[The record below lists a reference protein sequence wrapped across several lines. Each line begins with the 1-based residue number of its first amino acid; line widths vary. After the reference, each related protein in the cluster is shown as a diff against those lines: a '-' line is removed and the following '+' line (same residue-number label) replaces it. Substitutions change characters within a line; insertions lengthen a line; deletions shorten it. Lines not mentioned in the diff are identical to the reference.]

1 MSKVKLA
8 SISSLTFYNG
18 ADTKAR
24 RTDPVPQL
32 TCVGKPCKY
41 YQPDVIRCKNDGG
54 SGIDVDWKCE
64 TDLPDSLRLGR
75 VEVSCEGWS
84 RPGDPEVLKGSCGL
98 EYRLVE
104 IPGAVRG
111 KDRPVKS
118 GQSLDVVSVI
128 FGILFFLVL
137 GIILYSFIASC
148 LWSSGV
154 TGTSQR
160 GPRDPPENRPGSSS
174 GWFPG
179 GYGDDRRGPRA
190 PPPPYSKSPPRTEQE
205 TGWQPGFWTGAALG
219 GLGAHLLNRGD
230 RREPEARQ
238 EPPPRRFWDWERAG
252 AYRPGYFASDSTRR
266 SSYNHNNDDR
276 GEGTSNLGTM
286 RRSTGLG
293 GSNVR

>member
-24 RTDPVPQL
+24 RTDPIPQL

-41 YQPDVIRCKNDGG
+41 YQPDVVRCKNDGG

-64 TDLPDSLRLGR
+64 TELPDSLRLGR

-104 IPGAVRG
+104 IPDAVRG
-111 KDRPVKS
+111 KDRSVKTE
-118 GQSLDVVSVI
+118 QSFDVASVI
-128 FGILFFLVL
+128 FGVLFFSVL
-137 GIILYSFIASC
+137 GIILYSFLASC
-148 LWSSGV
+148 FSGSN
-154 TGTSQR
+154 GASPR
-160 GPRDPPENRPGSSS
+160 GPRDPPENRPNSSS

-179 GYGDDRRGPRA
+179 GYDDDRRGPRA
-190 PPPPYSKSPPRTEQE
+190 PPPPYSKSAPGTQQE
-205 TGWQPGFWTGAALG
+205 SGWSPGFWSGAALG
-219 GLGAHLLNRGD
+219 GLGAHLLNRGN
-230 RREPEARQ
+230 RREPEPRQ
-238 EPPPRRFWDWERAG
+238 EPPARRFWDWERPA
-252 AYRPGYFASDSTRR
+252 ANRPSYFTPESTRR
-266 SSYNHNNDDR
+266 SSYHYSSDDR